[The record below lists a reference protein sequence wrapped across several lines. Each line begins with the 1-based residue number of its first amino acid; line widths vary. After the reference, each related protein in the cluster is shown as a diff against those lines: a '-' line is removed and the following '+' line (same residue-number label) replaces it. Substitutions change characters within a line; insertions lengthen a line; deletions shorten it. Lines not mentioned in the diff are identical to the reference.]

1 MKGILAT
8 AAAATLGAGGAMAG
22 GVERSS
28 QSTAILFEEGDY
40 AEIALGLVDPS
51 VSGFAG
57 PAGSGDMSANFMG
70 YSLGYKQALSDR
82 LDLALIVDQ
91 PIGADV
97 DYPIGTGYPLQ
108 GSTAELRSTAI
119 TGLVRYGLEND
130 VSLIGG
136 IRAEAIT
143 KGEVALPFAGYTLS
157 IDNDF
162 AVGFVGGVAWERPEI
177 AARVSLTYNS
187 AISHTLDS
195 TENGNPTGSFDTEV
209 PQSVNLEF
217 QTGVAADTLLFG
229 SVRWVDWT
237 EFDISPPLYVGGF
250 GSPLVSYKGDRVTY
264 NLGLGRRFNETWS
277 GAVTLGYEPS
287 DGEITG
293 NLGPTDGYTSAGLA
307 ATYTAGN
314 TKITGGIRYV
324 DIGDAT
330 TSIGAE
336 FQNNYAIAAGV
347 RVGFSF

>member
-1 MKGILAT
+1 MNRVFPTSTVLA
-8 AAAATLGAGGAMAG
+8 LIAGGATAG
-22 GVERSS
+22 GVERSA
-28 QSTAILFEEGDY
+28 QSTAILFEDGTY
-40 AEIALGLVDPS
+40 AEFSLGYVDPT
-51 VSGFAG
+51 VSGIVG
-57 PAGSGDMSANFMG
+57 GVVSSGDMSASYMP
-70 YSLGYKQALSDR
+70 YSLGYKRALSDR
-82 LDLALIVDQ
+82 LDMAVIIDQ

-97 DYPIGTGYPLQ
+97 DYPTGTGYPLQ

-119 TGLVRYGLEND
+119 TGLLRYGLEND

-136 IRAEAIT
+136 IRAQAIT

-157 IDNDF
+157 VDSDWR
-162 AVGFVGGVAWERPEI
+162 VGFVGGVAWERPDI
-177 AARVSLTYNS
+177 AARVALTYNS
-187 AISHTLDS
+187 AITHTLDS
-195 TENGNPTGSFDTEV
+195 TEGGFPTGSFDTEV

-237 EFDISPPLYVGGF
+237 EFDISPPAF
-250 GSPLVSYKGDRVTY
+250 GSSLVSYSNDRVTY

-277 GAVTLGYEPS
+277 GAVTLGYEAS

-293 NLGPTDGYTSAGLA
+293 NLGPTDGYTSMGLA
-307 ATYTAGN
+307 TTYTAGN

-330 TSIGAE
+330 TSIGAQ